1 MPTIRA
7 CLWFAFFAQ
16 LQAQHDSTQRRYR
29 GQVSTRG
36 SCSKRPAPA
45 GRTSREPGVGRA
57 QCTQCTQCAQCG
69 SEIDRCS
76 PFLPRFSPALAA
88 GQSRLLAMLPSSFS
102 SLLVL
107 GLLLAAAAAAVPPAH
122 AVSVRRTTAQQR
134 SAGTTARS
142 ARCSITS
149 PNRGETC
156 SRQHQPERE
165 SARAHSHGLLCVP
178 MPGCSSDHVTT
189 SLCLLAV
196 L

>member
-76 PFLPRFSPALAA
+76 LLPRFSPALLQVSQ
-88 GQSRLLAMLPSSFS
+88 GCSPCSLLPSRHCSCWAS
-102 SLLVL
+102 SL
-107 GLLLAAAAAAVPPAH
+107 PP
-122 AVSVRRTTAQQR
+122 
-134 SAGTTARS
+134 
-142 ARCSITS
+142 
-149 PNRGETC
+149 PPPY
-156 SRQHQPERE
+156 RQHTRCRSDAQRH
-165 SARAHSHGLLCVP
+165 SAARAPQHAARAVLDHLTEQRRDGLETTSTGAREPTATACSACRCR
-178 MPGCSSDHVTT
+178 CSSDHVTT